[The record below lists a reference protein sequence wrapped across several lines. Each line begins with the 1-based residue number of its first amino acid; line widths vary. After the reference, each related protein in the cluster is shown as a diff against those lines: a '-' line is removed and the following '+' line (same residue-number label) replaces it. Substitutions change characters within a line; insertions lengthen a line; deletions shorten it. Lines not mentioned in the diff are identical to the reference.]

1 MSDPQLKMPASTR
14 RASLGAIGRIANSSP
29 ASMIACQSASP
40 RVPSSRFTSKPGTAD
55 QPVRLITT
63 GMSPIV
69 KRSHQYT

>member
-1 MSDPQLKMPASTR
+1 
-14 RASLGAIGRIANSSP
+14 
-29 ASMIACQSASP
+29 
-40 RVPSSRFTSKPGTAD
+40 VPSSRFTSKPGTAD